1 MGSISNLKDKR
12 HKYKIIN
19 IRSYVK
25 KKFPVIFDLYK
36 DFPDKEF
43 KILLTTLPLETFIL
57 TQEYN
62 SVKFYTNTTSTSNFL
77 NISLNIKNYFYT
89 ILYLKFNLNKLFFP
103 LDMTVFEDKKKLYF
117 YNIFSC
123 YYWKNFLNIKWVI
136 NKNFLTPSISN
147 IYPSYNWVERE
158 LKESFN
164 IYFVNL
170 KDSRRLL
177 TDYTN
182 VSYDYITYNTISYDL
197 STQNLYL
204 N

>member
-1 MGSISNLKDKR
+1 VGSISNLKDKR

-123 YYWKNFLNIKWVI
+123 YY
-136 NKNFLTPSISN
+136 
-147 IYPSYNWVERE
+147 
-158 LKESFN
+158 
-164 IYFVNL
+164 
-170 KDSRRLL
+170 
-177 TDYTN
+177 
-182 VSYDYITYNTISYDL
+182 
-197 STQNLYL
+197 
-204 N
+204 